1 MAIVHLSDEATNAAL
16 DAVVDLLDSG
26 YIEFYDGTMPATP
39 DTAVA
44 TQTLGGT
51 VTFGSPAFGA
61 ASAGSGGSTATANA
75 ITEDSSAD
83 NTITVSWARIYK
95 SDASEIADVDV
106 TATGGG
112 GALTVASTTITAG
125 QVIEVTSLTWTQP
138 DGT

>member
-1 MAIVHLSDEATNAAL
+1 MATTHLSDEATNAAL
-16 DAVVDLLDSG
+16 DAVVDLLNTG
-26 YIEFYDGTMPATP
+26 YVEFYTGSMPATP
-39 DTAVA
+39 DTAVS
-44 TQTLGGT
+44 TQTLLGT
-51 VTFGSPAFGA
+51 CTFGNPAFGA

-83 NTITVSWARIYK
+83 ASGTVAWARIYK

-125 QVIEVTSLTWTQP
+125 QPIEITALTWTQP